1 MLKEK
6 EEALKE
12 KVESDK
18 RRQEEWQSLTNIS
31 GRQYEESL
39 IEMSRLRSEVS
50 SLRDMVE
57 DLERQL
63 NLERDKYLKAIAE
76 WQNTFEKMEDTIK
89 LSTGKISEL

>member
-1 MLKEK
+1 
-6 EEALKE
+6 
-12 KVESDK
+12 
-18 RRQEEWQSLTNIS
+18 
-31 GRQYEESL
+31 
-39 IEMSRLRSEVS
+39 
-50 SLRDMVE
+50 MVE